1 MQEEF
6 KNTNLLSDQFLG
18 LDYIHS
24 NEWTPSRRSKAM
36 NSWMFYVDL
45 KAALLQMR

>member
-24 NEWTPSRRSKAM
+24 NEWTPSDEAKQWTVECFM
-36 NSWMFYVDL
+36 L
-45 KAALLQMR
+45 I